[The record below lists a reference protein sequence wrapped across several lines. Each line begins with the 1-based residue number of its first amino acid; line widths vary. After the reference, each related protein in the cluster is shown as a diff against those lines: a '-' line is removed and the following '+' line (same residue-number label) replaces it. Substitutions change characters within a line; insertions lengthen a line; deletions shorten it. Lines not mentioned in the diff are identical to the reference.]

1 MLAELEGDETVAP
14 AARFRCVQ
22 AFDRF
27 LGLDL
32 DAEVGRALPAG
43 AEALIA
49 EREAARAARDFAA
62 ADRLR
67 DRLAA
72 MGVEV
77 TDTRSGTSWRLRP

>member
-1 MLAELEGDETVAP
+1 MGGVRWLLA
-14 AARFRCVQ
+14 AALA
-22 AFDRF
+22 AF
-27 LGLDL
+27 GL
-32 DAEVGRALPAG
+32 
-43 AEALIA
+43 
-49 EREAARAARDFAA
+49 AACAA